1 MAKAAQKPSTAVAT
15 RKPTGG
21 ALVSMQDAIK
31 NEIANIASR
40 TGNPGGDVIRVLQ
53 KKAFKFPDG
62 TEHPGPVKMVI
73 VDFVTARNF
82 YDRPFDAKN
91 PCPPACFAISQSPT
105 GMAPPKDVP
114 DRQSDECS
122 KCPMNEFGSA
132 GDGKAC
138 KESRVL
144 AVIPE
149 DADANSEI
157 SVLSVSPTAL
167 KAVDGYVRS
176 VANALQKAPFQVVTE
191 VSFDANVDYPSLRF
205 GNPEPAPDDL
215 VATAYGLRETAR
227 ARLLTEPDT
236 SQYQPPA
243 KKGNAKA
250 ARR

>member
-1 MAKAAQKPSTAVAT
+1 MATKAKAAPTTAVAT

-53 KKAFKFPDG
+53 KKMFKLPDG
-62 TEHPGPVKMVI
+62 TETPGPIRVVI
-73 VDFVTARNF
+73 VDFVTIRNF
-82 YDRPFDAKN
+82 YDRPFDPKN
-91 PCPPACFAISQSPT
+91 PCPPACFAISVTPT

-114 DRQSDECS
+114 VRQSDECG

-138 KESRVL
+138 KEGRML

-149 DADANSEI
+149 DADATTEL
-157 SVLSVSPTAL
+157 SVLTVSPTAL
-167 KAVDGYVRS
+167 KAFDGYVRS
-176 VANALQKAPFQVVTE
+176 VANALQKAPFQIVTE

-205 GNPEPAPDDL
+205 GNPEPATDDL
-215 VATAYGLRETAR
+215 VATAYALRETAR
-227 ARLLTEPDT
+227 QRITTPPDVT
-236 SQYQPPA
+236 QYQPPA
-243 KKGNAKA
+243 KKGK
-250 ARR
+250 R